1 MAYELNPD
9 VRSFLR
15 SAFAARGLDEVL
27 RAPASALI
35 GVHPAAEAALAAL
48 DISSVFDL
56 AASHV
61 FGAAAGLVAISQDP
75 TTAESRL
82 NVVAGDVAAM
92 PPGVPVRELA
102 DQPIAILRAVGET
115 QAASLAQV
123 LDVATVRE
131 LALWPPYQA
140 AKSILSAAFFP
151 EQAPAFDPQAPADL
165 LPKSGVYPT
174 ERVFFR
180 KLVVDV
186 VPEQGPG

>member
-9 VRSFLR
+9 VRGFLR

-27 RAPASALI
+27 RAPGSALI

-61 FGAAAGLVAISQDP
+61 FGAAAGLVAIGQDP
-75 TTAESRL
+75 TAAEARL

-102 DQPIAILRAVGET
+102 DQPIAILRAIGRQRRPRWRKRSMSQPCGAGAVAVSKT
-115 QAASLAQV
+115 RVMASCTRRSGSFCNGRRPSRSRRA
-123 LDVATVRE
+123 RRR
-131 LALWPPYQA
+131 
-140 AKSILSAAFFP
+140 SIPRGAPSRIEPTASAGGGDRAR
-151 EQAPAFDPQAPADL
+151 
-165 LPKSGVYPT
+165 T
-174 ERVFFR
+174 R
-180 KLVVDV
+180 
-186 VPEQGPG
+186 